1 MRTLE
6 DTYKEGEEILRIN
19 HIEDA
24 KIDAWYLLE
33 YVFHINKVEY
43 YMNSKKVINSDSY
56 DKYINYIN
64 TRAKHIPL
72 QHIIG
77 VSEFMG
83 MEFVVSSDVLIPR
96 QDTECLVTEV
106 MKYANNKS
114 VLDMCTGSGCI
125 IISLDKLC
133 NLTSALGV
141 DISDKA
147 LNIAK
152 ENNKRLNAKVELI
165 QSDLFDK
172 IDRRFDII
180 VSNPPYIKSDIIK
193 DLMPEVKDYE
203 PLTALDGMEDGLY
216 FYREII
222 QVAKNYLTDNGMIFF
237 EIGHDQGSEVKDLL
251 EKSDFHSIYII
262 KDLSG
267 LDRVVYASV

>member
-6 DTYKEGEEILRIN
+6 DTYKEGAEILSIN

-43 YMNSKKVINSDSY
+43 YMNSKKVIESDSY

-64 TRAKHIPL
+64 KRAMHIPL

-83 MEFVVSSDVLIPR
+83 MEFVVSPDVLIPR

-125 IISLDKLC
+125 IISLQKLC
-133 NLTSALGV
+133 NLTDALGV
-141 DISDKA
+141 DISEKA
-147 LNIAK
+147 LNIA
-152 ENNKRLNAKVELI
+152 EQNNQRLNSNVELI

-193 DLMPEVKDYE
+193 DLMPEVKDHE
-203 PLTALDGMEDGLY
+203 PLTALDGMDDGLY
-216 FYREII
+216 FYRKII
-222 QVAKNYLTDNGMIFF
+222 NVAKNYLTDNGMIFF
-237 EIGHDQGSEVKDLL
+237 EIGHDQGNEVKDLL

-262 KDLSG
+262 KDLTG